1 MNNLGSGFLASLERS
16 VYRTNNGWRPYKIE
30 DVPIHVHHYN
40 MFRLF
45 ELPAECEPL
54 SKVIQR
60 AIEERAAQT
69 KPENWSF
76 GYPKTACQ
84 NDSTY
89 ETLYTQK
96 AVFGEERSITE
107 TETETYEYEKQL
119 FDSGDV
125 DKYGNVLTCQ

>member
-69 KPENWSF
+69 KPENWS
-76 GYPKTACQ
+76 
-84 NDSTY
+84 
-89 ETLYTQK
+89 
-96 AVFGEERSITE
+96 ITE